1 MGNRAIIKGAGTNI
15 GVYVHW
21 NGGYDS
27 VLAFTQYCKLKGYRS
42 PESDPAYGTA
52 RLAQVIGNYF
62 GGGLS
67 VGIENMSGTT
77 VMTPELVREFYL
89 DNGVYEIKDWKIV
102 KHWNPDVIKP
112 EDECHEGYDLTEMLC
127 AIDECQPKQEQLGT
141 EFITAD
147 LVDPKTLYLYDEVFI
162 QDFTEKVEKHTVI
175 GFAPA
180 NTMMNGHDVSSLPFV
195 DKWGAPDY
203 ENNINNYLTDKL
215 VRKAKKGDKLEQNRM
230 LLQHC

>member
-1 MGNRAIIKGAGTNI
+1 MGNRAIIKGVGTNI

-52 RLAQVIGNYF
+52 RLAQVIVNFF
-62 GGGLS
+62 GGSCS

-77 VMTPELVREFYL
+77 VMTPELVREFFL
-89 DNGVYEIKDWKIV
+89 DNGVYEIENWKIV
-102 KHWNPDVIKP
+102 KHWNPGVIKP
-112 EDECHEGYDLTEMLC
+112 EDECHEGYDLIETLC
-127 AIDECQPKQEQLGT
+127 EIDECQPVKEQLSK

-147 LVDPKTLYLYDEVFI
+147 LVDPKTLSLYDEVFI
-162 QDFTEKVEKHTVI
+162 QDFTGKVEKHTVV
-175 GFAPA
+175 GFAPE
-180 NTMMNGHDVSSLPFV
+180 NTKMNGHYVSNLPFV

-215 VRKAKKGDKLEQNRM
+215 ARKAKKCEQ
-230 LLQHC
+230 LA

>member
-1 MGNRAIIKGAGTNI
+1 MGNRAIIKGVGTNI

-27 VLAFTQYCKLKGYRS
+27 VLAFTQYCKLKGFRS

-52 RLAQVIGNYF
+52 RLAQTIGNYF

-67 VGIENMSGTT
+67 VGVENMSGTT

-127 AIDECQPKQEQLGT
+127 AIDECQP
-141 EFITAD
+141 
-147 LVDPKTLYLYDEVFI
+147 
-162 QDFTEKVEKHTVI
+162 
-175 GFAPA
+175 
-180 NTMMNGHDVSSLPFV
+180 NRSSSARNSSRLI
-195 DKWGAPDY
+195 W
-203 ENNINNYLTDKL
+203 
-215 VRKAKKGDKLEQNRM
+215 
-230 LLQHC
+230 

>member
-1 MGNRAIIKGAGTNI
+1 MGNRALIKGVGTNI

-52 RLAQVIGNYF
+52 RLAQVIGNFF
-62 GGGLS
+62 GGSCS
-67 VGIENMSGTT
+67 VGIENMSGMT

-89 DNGVYEIKDWKIV
+89 DNGVYEIEKWEIV
-102 KHWNPDVIKP
+102 KHWDPNVIAL
-112 EDECHEGYDLTEMLC
+112 ENEFHEGYDLIETLC
-127 AIDECQPKQEQLGT
+127 AIDECQPAKEQLGK

-147 LVDPKTLYLYDEVFI
+147 LVDPKTLNLYDEVFVY
-162 QDFTEKVEKHTVI
+162 DFTGMVEKCTVV

-180 NTMMNGHDVSSLPFV
+180 NTMMNSHDVSNLPFI
-195 DKWGAPDY
+195 DKYGAPDY

-215 VRKAKKGDKLEQNRM
+215 VRKAKKGE
-230 LLQHC
+230 

>member
-1 MGNRAIIKGAGTNI
+1 MGNRAIIKGVGTNI

-52 RLAQVIGNYF
+52 RLAQVIGNFF
-62 GGGLS
+62 GGSHS

-77 VMTPELVREFYL
+77 VMTPELVQEFFL
-89 DNGVYEIKDWKIV
+89 DNGVYEIENWEIV
-102 KHWNPDVIKP
+102 KHWNPNVIAL
-112 EDECHEGYDLTEMLC
+112 ENEFHEGYDLTEMLC
-127 AIDECQPKQEQLGT
+127 EIDECQPAKEQLSK
-141 EFITAD
+141 EFITAE
-147 LVDPKTLYLYDEVFI
+147 LVDPKTLNLYDGVFI
-162 QDFTEKVEKHTVI
+162 QDFTGEVENHTVV

-180 NTMMNGHDVSSLPFV
+180 NTTMNGHDVSNLPFI
-195 DKWGAPDY
+195 DKYGAPDY

-215 VRKAKKGDKLEQNRM
+215 VRKAKKRE
-230 LLQHC
+230 

>member
-1 MGNRAIIKGAGTNI
+1 MGNRAIIKGIGTNI

-42 PESDPAYGTA
+42 PDNDPAYGTA

-62 GGGLS
+62 GGRCS

-77 VMTPELVREFYL
+77 VMTPELVQEFYL
-89 DNGVYEIKDWKIV
+89 DNGVYEIEKWEIV
-102 KHWNPDVIKP
+102 KHWNSNVIALKN
-112 EDECHEGYDLTEMLC
+112 ESHEGYDLIETLC
-127 AIDECQPKQEQLGT
+127 EIDECQPAQEQLSKG
-141 EFITAD
+141 FITAD
-147 LVDPKTLYLYDEVFI
+147 LVDPKTLNLYDEVFI
-162 QDFTEKVEKHTVI
+162 QDFTGKVEKHTVV
-175 GFAPA
+175 GFAPE
-180 NTMMNGHDVSSLPFV
+180 NTMMNGHDVSDLPFV

-215 VRKAKKGDKLEQNRM
+215 VRKVKEGE
-230 LLQHC
+230 

>member
-1 MGNRAIIKGAGTNI
+1 MGNRAIIKGVGTNI

-52 RLAQVIGNYF
+52 RLAQVIGNFF
-62 GGGLS
+62 GGSCS
-67 VGIENMSGTT
+67 VGIENMSCTT
-77 VMTPELVREFYL
+77 VMTPELVQELLL
-89 DNGVYEIKDWKIV
+89 DNGVYEIEKWEIV
-102 KHWNPDVIKP
+102 KHWNPDVISP
-112 EDECHEGYDLTEMLC
+112 ENEFHEGYDITEMLFE
-127 AIDECQPKQEQLGT
+127 IDECQPAKEQLGA

-147 LVDPKTLYLYDEVFI
+147 LVDPKTLNLYDEVFI
-162 QDFTEKVEKHTVI
+162 QDFTGKVEKHTVV
-175 GFAPA
+175 GFAS
-180 NTMMNGHDVSSLPFV
+180 TSEVFRNGHDVSNLPFV

-215 VRKAKKGDKLEQNRM
+215 VRKAKKGE
-230 LLQHC
+230 